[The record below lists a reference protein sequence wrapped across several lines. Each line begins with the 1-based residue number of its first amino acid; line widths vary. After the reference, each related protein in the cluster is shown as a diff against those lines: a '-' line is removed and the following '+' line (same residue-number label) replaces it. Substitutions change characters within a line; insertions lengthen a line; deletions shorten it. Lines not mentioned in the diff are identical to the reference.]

1 MASAKQI
8 VAELGRPGP
17 HQVLR
22 GELALVGLPGVV
34 FTPTAG
40 ELLPAVAFGHD
51 WLNPASRYLG
61 LLRHLAS
68 WGIVAAAPDTERGPF
83 ASHRKLAHDLRTA
96 LDVVSTVRLGGTT
109 RGAAVSV
116 DPRKLG
122 LAGHGMGASAAVL
135 AAAAPA
141 HATRVQAANEPYWE
155 TGSEIAEARGQ
166 VEAVATI
173 ALSESRPSAQDAA
186 RAVHRPGLH
195 IAFGKDLVA
204 PPAAGT
210 EPVAAAWAGPSVMRT
225 IKKASH
231 LGIVEGRHWSDLVLD
246 GKADLGVGT
255 TVKGLLTAF
264 LLHHLNDEKRYAD
277 VVDGAVKGTDVRVYR
292 ESSTV

>member
-8 VAELGRPGP
+8 VSELGRPGP
-17 HQVLR
+17 HEVLR
-22 GELALVGLPGVV
+22 GELALVGLPGVL
-34 FTPTAG
+34 FTPASG
-40 ELLPAVAFGHD
+40 EGLPAVAFGHD

-83 ASHRKLAHDLRTA
+83 ASHRRLAADLRTA
-96 LDVVSTVRLGGTT
+96 LDVCSSVRLGGTA
-109 RGAAVSV
+109 RGAAVGV

-122 LAGHGMGASAAVL
+122 LAGHGMGAGAAVL
-135 AAAAPA
+135 AAGVTA
-141 HATRVQAANEPYWE
+141 HDTRVQAVGEPYWE
-155 TGSEIAEARGQ
+155 SGSDLVVQ
-166 VEAVATI
+166 AVATI
-173 ALSESRPSAQDAA
+173 ALSESRPSAQEAA
-186 RAVHRPGLH
+186 RAVHVPGMH

-210 EPVAAAWAGPSVMRT
+210 QPVAEAWAGPSVMRT
-225 IKKASH
+225 VKKASH
-231 LGIVEGRHWSDLVLD
+231 LGIVEGKHWSDLVLD

-255 TVKGLLTAF
+255 TVKALLTAF
-264 LLHHLNDEKRYAD
+264 LLHHLAGEKKYSD
-277 VVDGAVKGTDVRVYR
+277 IVDGAVKGTDVKVYR

>member
-22 GELALVGLPGVV
+22 GDLALVGLPGVL
-34 FTPTAG
+34 FTPAAG
-40 ELLPAVAFGHD
+40 EQLPAVAFGHD
-51 WLNPASRYLG
+51 WLNPATRYLG

-68 WGIVAAAPDTERGPF
+68 WGIVVAAPDTERGPF
-83 ASHRKLAHDLRTA
+83 ASHRKLANDLRTA
-96 LDVVSTVRLGGTT
+96 LDIVSTVRLGGTT

-122 LAGHGMGASAAVL
+122 LAGHGMGAGSAVL

-141 HATRVQAANEPYWE
+141 HATRVQAAGEPYWE

-225 IKKASH
+225 VKKASH
-231 LGIVEGRHWSDLVLD
+231 LGIVEGKHWSDLVLD
-246 GKADLGVGT
+246 GKADLGVLT
-255 TVKGLLTAF
+255 TVKALLTGF
-264 LLHHLNDEKRYAD
+264 LLHHLEGEKKYAD

>member
-8 VAELGRPGP
+8 VSELGRPGP

-34 FTPTAG
+34 FTPTSG
-40 ELLPAVAFGHD
+40 EGLPAVAFGHD

-83 ASHRKLAHDLRTA
+83 ASHRGLAADLRTA
-96 LDVVSTVRLGGTT
+96 LDVCSSVRLGGTA

-122 LAGHGMGASAAVL
+122 LAGHGMGAGAAVL
-135 AAAAPA
+135 AAGVTA
-141 HATRVQAANEPYWE
+141 HDTRVQAVGEPYWE
-155 TGSEIAEARGQ
+155 SGSDLVVQ
-166 VEAVATI
+166 AVATI

-186 RAVHRPGLH
+186 RAVHVPGMHL
-195 IAFGKDLVA
+195 AFGKDLVA

-210 EPVAAAWAGPSVMRT
+210 QPVAEAWAGPSVMRT
-225 IKKASH
+225 VKKASH
-231 LGIVEGRHWSDLVLD
+231 LGIVEGKHWSDLVLD

-255 TVKGLLTAF
+255 TVKALLTGF
-264 LLHHLNDEKRYAD
+264 LLHHLAGEKKYSD
-277 VVDGAVKGTDVRVYR
+277 VVDGSVKGTDVRVYR

>member
-8 VAELGRPGP
+8 VSELGRPGP
-17 HQVLR
+17 HEVLR

-34 FTPTAG
+34 FTPASG
-40 ELLPAVAFGHD
+40 EGLPAVAFGHD

-68 WGIVAAAPDTERGPF
+68 WGIVAVAPDTERGPF
-83 ASHRKLAHDLRTA
+83 ASHRRLASDLRTA
-96 LDVVSTVRLGGTT
+96 LDVCSSVRLGGTA

-122 LAGHGMGASAAVL
+122 LAGHGMGAGAAVL
-135 AAAAPA
+135 AASVTA
-141 HATRVQAANEPYWE
+141 HDTRVQAVGEPYWE
-155 TGSEIAEARGQ
+155 SGSDLVVQ
-166 VEAVATI
+166 AVATI

-186 RAVHRPGLH
+186 RAVHVPGMHL
-195 IAFGKDLVA
+195 AFGKDLVA
-204 PPAAGT
+204 PRRPGPAGRRGLGG
-210 EPVAAAWAGPSVMRT
+210 PVGDAHHQEGR
-225 IKKASH
+225 H
-231 LGIVEGRHWSDLVLD
+231 LGIVEGKHWSDLVLD

-255 TVKGLLTAF
+255 QVKALLTGF
-264 LLHHLNDEKRYAD
+264 LLHHLAGEKKYSD
-277 VVDGAVKGTDVRVYR
+277 VVDGAVKGTDVKVYR

>member
-22 GELALVGLPGVV
+22 GDLALVGLPGVL
-34 FTPTAG
+34 FTPASG

-51 WLNPASRYLG
+51 WLNPAPRYLG

-68 WGIVAAAPDTERGPF
+68 WGIVVAAPDTERSPF
-83 ASHRKLAHDLRTA
+83 ASHRKLAGDLRTA
-96 LDVVSTVRLGGTT
+96 LDVVSTVRLGGTA

-122 LAGHGMGASAAVL
+122 LAGHGMGAAAAVL
-135 AAAAPA
+135 AAATPPP
-141 HATRVQAANEPYWE
+141 ATRVQAVGEPYWE
-155 TGSEIAEARGQ
+155 SGSEIAEARGQ

-173 ALSESRPSAQDAA
+173 ALSESRPPAQDAA

-195 IAFGKDLVA
+195 IAFGKDLVS
-204 PPAAGT
+204 PPSAGA
-210 EPVAAAWAGPSVMRT
+210 EPVAAAWAGPSVLRT
-225 IKKASH
+225 VKKASH
-231 LGIVEGRHWSDLVLD
+231 MAIVEGRHWSDLVLD

-255 TVKGLLTAF
+255 TVKALLTGF
-264 LLHHLNDEKRYAD
+264 LLHHLNGEKAYAD
-277 VVDGAVKGTDVRVYR
+277 LVDGAVKGTEVRVYR